1 MSIRLR
7 ALRHRWGIAA
17 PKLTVGLHVP
27 WYWRALAIVAVSA
40 LLLVLATWMYD
51 AGRQFAGYD
60 ASTAESELAM
70 LRARAAALEEEL
82 RSLRA
87 VTTSSE
93 NRLQIEKSAQAQLVK
108 QLKALQVENARLR
121 EDLAFFENLAHGAGE
136 DKLAVS
142 GFKVEPDLV
151 PGEYRYR
158 VLVTLGGR
166 KEREFSG
173 RLQLVVDMQLG
184 DRDVTLM
191 VPPEE
196 KSDDAAYRVRFK
208 RFYRAEGSFRV
219 DPKAKVRSVQVRLF
233 DQGAAQPRATESYTL
248 S

>member
-1 MSIRLR
+1 LSLEEEVRRLR
-7 ALRHRWGIAA
+7 AAA
-17 PKLTVGLHVP
+17 
-27 WYWRALAIVAVSA
+27 
-40 LLLVLATWMYD
+40 
-51 AGRQFAGYD
+51 
-60 ASTAESELAM
+60 
-70 LRARAAALEEEL
+70 
-82 RSLRA
+82 
-87 VTTSSE
+87 TSSD
-93 NRLQIEKSAQAQLVK
+93 NRLQIEKSAQAQLVREM
-108 QLKALQVENARLR
+108 KALQAENARLR
-121 EDLAFFENLAHGAGE
+121 EDLAFFENLAPGAGE

-191 VPPEE
+191 VPPED
-196 KSDDAAYRVRFK
+196 KADDAAYRVRFK

-219 DPKAKVRSVQVRLF
+219 DAKAKVRSVQVRLF
-233 DQGAAQPRATESYTL
+233 EHGGAQPRATESYTL